1 MISVPSQQFKKCL
14 YQILKDDYELLEYYK
29 TNFTNQRRIK
39 TKISEEILN
48 GYILVNYFK
57 KPKFFKIINISF
69 EMTPK
74 NSTIKIPDKL
84 PNLYKS
90 KILEKVLK
98 ENYKVNLTDINQPI
112 LFCEKISFYKPNQ
125 ILPKKKKQENNNKQ
139 LYLIVPETAYLM
151 TNEEIEKEEKKMEEN
166 KINDIHNTLLNE
178 EKDYKFFDKNNN
190 KLFLNNNQKENL
202 LNHYGNLLDFKFN
215 DKNKFPEIIEID
227 KIYKF
232 HEENVIQTFN
242 TNLKKNKWI
251 FFYPIII
258 KTKAKLI
265 LNNIFQI
272 AKKENFNIEPPEE
285 LISGI
290 LGEETKSNDNDMLET
305 LENYLKINSN
315 QIYKYSIIIIII
327 PEKSDIYDKLK
338 KLTLE
343 NGLISQM
350 ISLQKP
356 KIFNEKYFKSIFYQ
370 IIKKSGNE
378 LYKIN
383 FNEIPEDTM
392 ICGIYINL
400 NNNKLYITTMNSINK
415 SYNQFYLNYNINN
428 GELKNIENY
437 IKELIEYLIN
447 DYFSRNDRKL
457 KNNIIYVSSL
467 LNKTNNNSQNNL
479 NEMEKKLNILIGFIL
494 NEIKYQFE
502 NVNNIKICLISPIY
516 IDCYKEILIND
527 IFNIT
532 KGKNRKKNYFI
543 YYNSIKEI
551 NKEILEKITYKLS
564 LYFWIDVNF
573 LQPNCLY
580 YAITATKLLQKLDI
594 KDVKDR
600 LKSQSF
606 YI

>member
-1 MISVPSQQFKKCL
+1 MISVPSQQLKKCL
-14 YQILKDDYELLEYYK
+14 YQILKDDFELLEYYK

-39 TKISEEILN
+39 TKIIEEILN

-112 LFCEKISFYKPNQ
+112 LFCEKISFVKPNQ
-125 ILPKKKKQENNNKQ
+125 ILSKKKKQENNNKQ

-151 TNEEIEKEEKKMEEN
+151 TNEEIEKEEKKFEEN
-166 KINDIHNTLLNE
+166 KINDIHNTLINE
-178 EKDYKFFDKNNN
+178 EKDFKFFDKNHN
-190 KLFLNNNQKENL
+190 KFLINNNQKENL
-202 LNHYGNLLDFKFN
+202 LNHYGKLLDFKFN
-215 DKNKFPEIIEID
+215 EKNKFPDVIEID

-232 HEENVIQTFN
+232 HGENVIQTFN
-242 TNLKKNKWI
+242 TNLKKNNWI

-265 LNNIFQI
+265 LNNIFQM

-285 LISGI
+285 LISGT

-305 LENYLKINSN
+305 LENYLKINNS

-338 KLTLE
+338 TLTLE

-400 NNNKLYITTMNSINK
+400 NNNKLYLTTMNSINK

-428 GELKNIENY
+428 GDFKNIENY
-437 IKELIEYLIN
+437 IKELIEYLIK
-447 DYFSRNDRKL
+447 DYFSRNDKKL

-467 LNKTNNNSQNNL
+467 NNKTNNSQMNL
-479 NEMEKKLNILIGFIL
+479 NEMEKKLNVLIGFIL

-502 NVNNIKICLISPIY
+502 IVNNIKICLVSPIY
-516 IDCYKEILIND
+516 IDCYKEILIKD
-527 IFNIT
+527 FFNIN
-532 KGKNRKKNYFI
+532 KGKNRKKNYYI

-564 LYFWIDVNF
+564 LYFWNDVNF

>member
-14 YQILKDDYELLEYYK
+14 YQILKDDFELLEYYK

-112 LFCEKISFYKPNQ
+112 LFCEKISFVKPNQ
-125 ILPKKKKQENNNKQ
+125 ILSKKKKQENNNKQ

-151 TNEEIEKEEKKMEEN
+151 TNEEIEKEEKKFEEN
-166 KINDIHNTLLNE
+166 KINDIHNTLINE
-178 EKDYKFFDKNNN
+178 EKDFKFFDKNHN
-190 KLFLNNNQKENL
+190 KFLINNNQKENL
-202 LNHYGNLLDFKFN
+202 LNHYGKLLDFKFN
-215 DKNKFPEIIEID
+215 DKNKFPEVVEVD

-232 HEENVIQTFN
+232 HGENVIQTFN

-285 LISGI
+285 LISGT

-305 LENYLKINSN
+305 LENYLKNNNN
-315 QIYKYSIIIIII
+315 QIYKFSIIIIII

-338 KLTLE
+338 TLTLE

-428 GELKNIENY
+428 GDFKNIENY
-437 IKELIEYLIN
+437 IKDLIEYLIN
-447 DYFSRNDRKL
+447 DYFSRNDKKL

-467 LNKTNNNSQNNL
+467 NNKINNSQMNL
-479 NEMEKKLNILIGFIL
+479 NEMEKKLNVLIGFIL
-494 NEIKYQFE
+494 NEIKFQFE
-502 NVNNIKICLISPIY
+502 NVNNIKVCLVSPIY
-516 IDCYKEILIND
+516 IDCYKEILVND
-527 IFNIT
+527 FFNII
-532 KGKNRKKNYFI
+532 KGKNRNKFYFI

-564 LYFWIDVNF
+564 LYFWNDVNF